1 MTTPPDIKTVGD
13 LYNALDWTSAEA
25 NALRAAENTE
35 IAMDAADRKAV
46 RLEMIDKAL
55 WPQDTQEAQDA
66 ARLWLHHMG
75 VWDDLVKYMKGIP
88 PSEI

>member
-1 MTTPPDIKTVGD
+1 
-13 LYNALDWTSAEA
+13 
-25 NALRAAENTE
+25 
-35 IAMDAADRKAV
+35 MDAADRKAV